1 MDGAVLGGLRDNAG
15 GMTRE
20 STLEARL
27 ARNERRLS
35 KSRRRLLQMILE
47 SADQTFHLSSRALA
61 ERYHV
66 DPATIV
72 RTVQALGYDRFAD
85 FAADLRQ
92 HFVSR
97 LNPYALMQ
105 VHARE
110 GRSPRDHVR
119 QSLEEDF
126 ERVQSLRS
134 SLQIGQ
140 VMSLARQ
147 IHRSHRIIVVGVDL
161 AASLSWFLAYAL
173 RALGCD
179 AEAPVGSA
187 GSLLHRVRFLTG
199 RDLVIAISFRKCLRE
214 TVDAVR
220 RARARGVPTFGITDG
235 SATPVAR
242 HCDGYLTVSIES
254 SSIPGSYVAAMAALN
269 TIIVAYVY
277 QAPRQSLAALRQ
289 IEQEYTT
296 GVRWFQEPNAATTR
310 HRKGT
315 ERL

>member
-1 MDGAVLGGLRDNAG
+1 MRSVLEPLRNNTG
-15 GMTRE
+15 GMTPD

-27 ARNERRLS
+27 ALGERRLN
-35 KSRRRLLQMILE
+35 KSRRRLLQTILE
-47 SADQTFHLSSRALA
+47 SSDQTFHLSSRALA

-72 RTVQALGYDRFAD
+72 RTVQALGYERFAD

-97 LNPYALMQ
+97 INPYALMQ

-110 GRSPRDHVR
+110 GRSARDHVR
-119 QSLEEDF
+119 QCLEEDF
-126 ERVQSLRS
+126 ERVRSLRS
-134 SLQIGQ
+134 SLQIAQ

-147 IHRSHRIIVVGVDL
+147 IHRSRRVVVVGIDL

-187 GSLLHRVRFLTG
+187 GSLLHRVRFLTDK
-199 RDLVIAISFRKCLRE
+199 DLVIAISFRKCLRE
-214 TVDAVR
+214 TVDAVL
-220 RARARGVPTFGITDG
+220 RARTRGVPTFGITDS

-242 HCDGYLTVSIES
+242 YCDRYITLSIES
-254 SSIPGSYVAAMAALN
+254 SSIPGSYVAAMAVLN
-269 TIIVAYVY
+269 TIIVAYVH
-277 QAPRQSLAALRQ
+277 QAPKRSLAALRQ
-289 IEQEYTT
+289 IEQEYTS
-296 GVRWFQEPNAATTR
+296 GVRWFQEPDQGTQR
-310 HRKGT
+310 RRKV
-315 ERL
+315 R